1 MNQDPGG
8 KSNTLPFA
16 LPVARPARGGGDARS
31 SGPISAEMLDIVKQE
46 PDMNISKTVL
56 MSRKIDSGRYRVNA
70 YRVARRL
77 REFEN
82 RLLSGQDRGCDRAQ
96 DNGGRNLSSNGRSS
110 TSSTSHDGGSN

>member
-1 MNQDPGG
+1 MNEDLCG

-16 LPVARPARGGGDARS
+16 RPARAPGRGGESPPS
-31 SGPISAEMLDIVKQE
+31 SEKISAEMLDIVKQE

-82 RLLSGQDRGCDRAQ
+82 RLLRDQDRDQ
-96 DNGGRNLSSNGRSS
+96 DSGGRNSSSNGRSS
-110 TSSTSHDGGSN
+110 TSSTSHDGSSN